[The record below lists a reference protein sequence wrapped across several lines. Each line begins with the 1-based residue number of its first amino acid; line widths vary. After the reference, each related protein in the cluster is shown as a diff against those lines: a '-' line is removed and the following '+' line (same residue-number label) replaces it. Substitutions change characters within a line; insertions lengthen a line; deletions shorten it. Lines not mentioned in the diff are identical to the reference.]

1 MVVGV
6 WELVKFLWSHPI
18 ISCLVLLL
26 FSPPFFP
33 IIVYFSP
40 VLLCTGLVAIAMVS
54 MSMGG
59 GAQSEDWRDGT
70 GRLYEPTVLHHVE
83 VPAKPA
89 RESWLDWMK
98 KKEEKAKAWV
108 DSRFLNQDK
117 WHLQNTSLVA
127 PEEEP
132 DLVVHNNE
140 SDVEYR
146 IPSYKAHTPIKR
158 VHVLS
163 PMQAN
168 RDVLPPLAGAYSSV
182 SAVENISSI
191 PRTEVALEDGLF
203 AFPNLEDQ
211 SLSTLEVPL
220 AAIMKE
226 EVVKGESVVPS
237 PLKED
242 VLLSVVAKVKNTA
255 NKEIPSPAPTAESP
269 LEEQPITECKSEP
282 PVWDEGVVGV
292 PLVSSNKEV
301 SSLVGISERF
311 RKVLKRRK
319 NDRIAEGAAESI
331 ASQEQ
336 VVGNENVVHKEAR
349 NVLTGADLHG
359 SRVEA
364 VEVLVSPEF
373 SFAAEDKKA
382 GPEAEEEETQSTQKI
397 IATEKIIFVDEP
409 SKSTRVEN
417 RSMVVATVGQ
427 MEALPIQKA
436 SGQIIVVDT
445 KLSEDSKSARD
456 GLDEN
461 IESHRN
467 LPLLTATAAVLVEG
481 DPDSMALVKS
491 QSLLEESS
499 KALVQSIL
507 HHRSDL
513 ELLAEQMEPMMS
525 FSGSMLEKS
534 YSLNSTF
541 RGERDEYDDLTARFN
556 ALKKSMSLHTPRRW
570 QEPIPI
576 SLRSGNKAVVP
587 VYVPDMGSR
596 VGRDNLLLE
605 SSQAFPE
612 KKESLTQPRLSSEDI
627 ESLEALTARLQKKFT
642 LNLGSDLPIGPPPTR
657 PVPALP
663 SIAAA
668 PTSVQSEKSAIAA
681 ATLESDD
688 VTEVTGT
695 PVSPTDSVARKS
707 KLKNSQSKKALTSFL
722 SRRRERLISSQLV
735 DPFSISGEGE
745 REGSKLAS
753 GTSADTVTPAE
764 IVAEGRDEGSTTS
777 GRHLKEKMISPLKR
791 VFSIDANAENSS
803 SRKVEV
809 GGASSA
815 KSSPVKEKQ
824 SVIDRSK
831 GRLMK
836 LFSNEG
842 GLTKVQHANSD
853 TTSLRR
859 SKSVSQK
866 TSDQNVELIEDHSEV
881 VENVMSLPITPKSAA
896 SSIPSEVV
904 HGVENVGVNSE
915 MHEELPSIEAGAPI
929 AESAEEVNSIL
940 EPTQSSPAKERVTP
954 LDAGGQNN
962 SAEGRG
968 GRVTNKT
975 SSGKKFAWSWRNSQK
990 SISQKIGEQN
1000 VELGEGENE
1009 VDHPAMSM
1017 PTTPELA
1024 PYSFSTEVVPGH
1036 VGTASVQS
1044 EKQVSPGIATTGTL
1058 LETEEGLDNAV
1069 EPIPSSP
1076 TLSTPTLEAKEAGDC
1091 PKAGGSEVTKS
1102 SSEKKFGWTWK
1113 KKKHSSESLDD
1124 ALPMMDQFRSQD
1136 DEASSLSQTEGF
1148 EVVQGVDKVDVES
1161 EYKELPSIAEAAAA
1175 PVIEISKELD
1185 GMLER
1190 IPASLT
1196 TSSGRVTKASSEKKF
1211 EWSWTK
1217 KKRSSEP
1224 LDNAPNK
1231 VDQFRSQDDEA
1242 IPLSREGMLEE
1253 SRVFI
1258 TSPLTRFHSSSAI
1271 MSPVCENSP
1280 MDVPVPWDE
1289 NHSSEFRFSPR
1300 PDSNSAYRDSP
1311 KANSPLKKSSMSWWS
1326 PKPDHSKIDHPVE
1339 EKVVSAEKKSSMSW
1353 WSRKHRRAD
1362 SEAVSSSSPADISSP
1377 TKLSSIGKNDCT
1389 DSTIAL
1395 PCERSGPVCPLSTT
1409 TTVDNDVNDFR
1420 VGNRNGLQKDIILE
1434 CDEELSVEVRPRP
1447 GHRRE
1452 RSDSLPTASTG
1463 AKFSRLHTRQTSMS
1477 EITLPRTPELSPA
1490 LSSGRATDYNN
1501 ITGGMSSSSGIPFS
1515 MPRMEDGHYPEH
1527 VKISSHSNSARS
1539 INDKGVWRRTSSSA
1553 SSYQISP
1560 SSVRMLDLANEQLKG
1575 GSPFHRS
1582 DWDVSSRG
1590 LYKSSPSTAAA
1601 EIRITDKLKAPLE
1614 EILSLLAIGD
1624 NGEQHRLTTVDSSS
1638 TGRAIAGGDSLRQAS
1653 SSSSSEEETSSEEEW
1668 SGKSD
1673 NEDES
1678 QEQQQQFTLPPPS
1691 GRIRRRLPPY
1701 VFSREEPPAN

>member
-70 GRLYEPTVLHHVE
+70 GRRYEPTVLRHVE

-132 DLVVHNNE
+132 DLVVDNNE
-140 SDVEYR
+140 SDVEYQ
-146 IPSYKAHTPIKR
+146 IPSYKAHTSIKR

-163 PMQAN
+163 PVQAN
-168 RDVLPPLAGAYSSV
+168 RDVLPPVAGAYSSV
-182 SAVENISSI
+182 SAAENISSI

-226 EVVKGESVVPS
+226 
-237 PLKED
+237 D
-242 VLLSVVAKVKNTA
+242 VLLSVVSTVK
-255 NKEIPSPAPTAESP
+255 KEIPSVAPTAESP
-269 LEEQPITECKSEP
+269 LEEQPIKECKSEP

-336 VVGNENVVHKEAR
+336 VVGNENIVHKEAR

-373 SFAAEDKKA
+373 SFPVEDKKA
-382 GPEAEEEETQSTQKI
+382 GPEAEEETQTSVQPTQKV

-467 LPLLTATAAVLVEG
+467 LPLLTATAAFLLEG

-499 KALVQSIL
+499 LPESNKALVQSIL

-525 FSGSMLEKS
+525 LSGSMLEKS

-576 SLRSGNKAVVP
+576 SLRSGNKVVVP
-587 VYVPDMGSR
+587 VYVPEMGSR

-605 SSQAFPE
+605 SSQDFPE

-695 PVSPTDSVARKS
+695 PISPTDSVARKS

-735 DPFSISGEGE
+735 DPFSMSGEGE

-753 GTSADTVTPAE
+753 STSADTVAPAE
-764 IVAEGRDEGSTTS
+764 IVAEGKDEGSTTS

-809 GGASSA
+809 GGVSSA

-842 GLTKVQHANSD
+842 GLTKVQLASSD

-929 AESAEEVNSIL
+929 AESAEEVNSKL
-940 EPTQSSPAKERVTP
+940 EPTQSSPAKERVPVTP
-954 LDAGGQNN
+954 LDAAGQKN
-962 SAEGRG
+962 SAKGRG

-975 SSGKKFAWSWRNSQK
+975 PSGKKFAWSWRN
-990 SISQKIGEQN
+990 SQKIGEQN

-1009 VDHPAMSM
+1009 VGHPAMST

-1058 LETEEGLDNAV
+1058 LKTEEGLNNAV
-1069 EPIPSSP
+1069 EPTPSSP
-1076 TLSTPTLEAKEAGDC
+1076 TLSTPTLEEEKEAGDC
-1091 PKAGGSEVTKS
+1091 PKARGSEVTKS

-1224 LDNAPNK
+1224 LDDAPNK
-1231 VDQFRSQDDEA
+1231 VDQFRSEDDES

-1258 TSPLTRFHSSSAI
+1258 MSPLTRFHSSSAI
-1271 MSPVCENSP
+1271 MTPVCENSP
-1280 MDVPVPWDE
+1280 MDVPVLWDE

-1339 EKVVSAEKKSSMSW
+1339 EKVVSAEKKGSISW

-1377 TKLSSIGKNDCT
+1377 TKLSSTGKNDCT

-1395 PCERSGPVCPLSTT
+1395 PCERSGPVSPLSATT
-1409 TTVDNDVNDFR
+1409 TIDNNVNDFR
-1420 VGNRNGLQKDIILE
+1420 VGNWNGLQKDIILE

-1463 AKFSRLHTRQTSMS
+1463 AKFSRLHARQTSMS

-1501 ITGGMSSSSGIPFS
+1501 ITGGMSSSSPFS
-1515 MPRMEDGHYPEH
+1515 MPRTEDGHYPEH

-1539 INDKGVWRRTSSSA
+1539 INDKAVWRRTSSSA

-1590 LYKSSPSTAAA
+1590 LHKSPPSTAAA

-1624 NGEQHRLTTVDSSS
+1624 NGEQHRLTTVDSNS
-1638 TGRAIAGGDSLRQAS
+1638 GRAFAGGDSLRQAS
-1653 SSSSSEEETSSEEEW
+1653 SSSSSEDETSSEEEW

-1678 QEQQQQFTLPPPS
+1678 QEQQQQFTPLPPS

-1701 VFSREEPPAN
+1701 VFSREEPTAN